1 MSNVKAKKI
10 VSIVSSV
17 LLYLFLAICIFSVLV
32 TVFSKKDADGAAEIF
47 GYQMRVVTTDSMAK
61 CELTDVSDF
70 KIKSLP
76 VGTLLF
82 IKTMP
87 DEEAKAD
94 EWYSKLEAGDVLT
107 FKYVYDRQV
116 TITHRITEISEKDGG
131 GYIIKLEGDNKNSN
145 SDQLTQVID
154 TSIPGNTNYVIG
166 EVTAKSFLLGFVVN
180 LLQSPIGI
188 IFILIVPCLIIIFL
202 EIIKIV
208 GVFNAD
214 KKQKEEEEAAKKDKE
229 LEELRLRL
237 AKLENSSENPQPT
250 EPSTEVPPTVET
262 PTTEQSAEPAP
273 EQPEPPKQEDQ
284 GDSKDKDIDATIAE
298 WQRQIGERA
307 VSGLTV
313 EEWCAKQGIS
323 KNTYYYRMKKV
334 KEYLAQTHEEGET
347 K

>member
-10 VSIVSSV
+10 VSIASNV

-87 DEEAKAD
+87 QDEAEAD
-94 EWYSKLEAGDVLT
+94 EWYSSLEAGDVLT

-116 TITHRITEISEKDGG
+116 TITHRITEISEKPGG
-131 GYIIKLEGDNKNSN
+131 GYIIRLEGDNKNSD

-154 TSIPGNTNYVIG
+154 TSIVGNTNYVIG
-166 EVTAKSFLLGFVVN
+166 EVTAKSFLLGFVIN
-180 LLQSPIGI
+180 LLKSPVGI
-188 IFILIVPCLIIIFL
+188 IFILIIPCLIIIFL

-208 GVFNAD
+208 GVFSAD
-214 KKQKEEEEAAKKDKE
+214 KKQRAAEEAARKDKE

-237 AKLENSSENPQPT
+237 AKLENSSEAPQPT
-250 EPSTEVPPTVET
+250 EPSADASPTGET
-262 PTTEQSAEPAP
+262 PAE
-273 EQPEPPKQEDQ
+273 EHSSE
-284 GDSKDKDIDATIAE
+284 
-298 WQRQIGERA
+298 
-307 VSGLTV
+307 
-313 EEWCAKQGIS
+313 
-323 KNTYYYRMKKV
+323 
-334 KEYLAQTHEEGET
+334 HEV
-347 K
+347 

>member
-1 MSNVKAKKI
+1 MGKVNAKKV
-10 VSIVSSV
+10 VSIVSNV
-17 LLYLFLAICIFSVLV
+17 LLYLFLAICIFSVLI
-32 TVFSKKDADGAAEIF
+32 TLFSKKDADGAAEIF

-61 CELTDVSDF
+61 CELTDVSDYR
-70 KIKSLP
+70 IKSLP

-87 DEEAKAD
+87 DDEAKAD
-94 EWYSKLEAGDVLT
+94 EWYSKIEAGDVLT

-116 TITHRITEISEKDGG
+116 VITHRVTEISEKDGG
-131 GYIIKLEGDNKNSN
+131 GYIIKLEGDNKNSD

-154 TSIPGNTNYVIG
+154 TSIMGNTNYVIG
-166 EVTAKSFLLGFVVN
+166 EVTAKSFILGFVVN
-180 LLQSPIGI
+180 LLKSPIGI

-214 KKQKEEEEAAKKDKE
+214 KKQKEEEQAAEKDKE

-237 AKLENSSENPQPT
+237 AKLENSST
-250 EPSTEVPPTVET
+250 EPQSATQTTET
-262 PTTEQSAEPAP
+262 PVAEEPIAAAEPAP
-273 EQPEPPKQEDQ
+273 EEPAKTEQPESNASTEQTDAEL
-284 GDSKDKDIDATIAE
+284 DATIAE

-313 EEWCAKQGIS
+313 DQWCEKQGIS

-334 KEYLAQTHEEGET
+334 KEYLAKSQQEGET

>member
-10 VSIVSSV
+10 VGIVSNV
-17 LLYLFLAICIFSVLV
+17 LLYLFLAICIFSVMV

-47 GYQMRVVTTDSMAK
+47 GYQMRVVTTDSMAE

-87 DEEAKAD
+87 QDTAGAD

-116 TITHRITEISEKDGG
+116 TITHRIVEISEKDGG
-131 GYIIKLEGDNKNSN
+131 GYIIKLEGDNKNSD

-154 TSIPGNTNYVIG
+154 TSIIGNTNYVIG
-166 EVTAKSFLLGFVVN
+166 EVTAKSFLLGFVIN
-180 LLQSPIGI
+180 LLKSPVGI

-202 EIIKIV
+202 EIIKIA
-208 GVFNAD
+208 GVLGAD
-214 KKQKEEEEAAKKDKE
+214 KKQRAEEEAARKDQE

-237 AKLENSSENPQPT
+237 AKLENSSEASDPT
-250 EPSTEVPPTVET
+250 EPGSEPSPEAET
-262 PTTEQSAEPAP
+262 SAEDR
-273 EQPEPPKQEDQ
+273 E
-284 GDSKDKDIDATIAE
+284 
-298 WQRQIGERA
+298 
-307 VSGLTV
+307 V
-313 EEWCAKQGIS
+313 
-323 KNTYYYRMKKV
+323 
-334 KEYLAQTHEEGET
+334 
-347 K
+347 

>member
-1 MSNVKAKKI
+1 MGKIKAKKI
-10 VSIVSSV
+10 ISIVSNI
-17 LLYLFLAICIFSVLV
+17 LLYLFLAICIFSVFV
-32 TVFSKKDADGAAEIF
+32 TVFSKRDSDGAAEVF

-70 KIKSLP
+70 RIKSLP

-87 DEEAKAD
+87 EDEAKAD
-94 EWYSKLEAGDVLT
+94 EWYSKVEEGDVLT

-116 TITHRITEISEKDGG
+116 VITHRVTDVDQKDGG

-154 TSIPGNTNYVIG
+154 TSIKGSTNYVIG
-166 EVTAKSFLLGFVVN
+166 EVVAKSFLLGFVIN
-180 LLQSPIGI
+180 LLKSPIGI

-202 EIIKIV
+202 EIIKII
-208 GVFNAD
+208 GVFSAD
-214 KKQKEEEEAAKKDKE
+214 KKQKEEEAAAQKDKE
-229 LEELRLRL
+229 LEELRIRL
-237 AKLENSSENPQPT
+237 AKLENSSAQEQTTENNTAPEPAVEASTAEPT
-250 EPSTEVPPTVET
+250 EPT
-262 PTTEQSAEPAP
+262 AADP
-273 EQPEPPKQEDQ
+273 EQNDESTPVDE
-284 GDSKDKDIDATIAE
+284 ATIAE

-313 EEWCAKQGIS
+313 EEWCEKQGIS
-323 KNTYYYRMKKV
+323 EDTYNYRLEKV
-334 KEYLAQTHEEGET
+334 KESLAQSQKEGEP